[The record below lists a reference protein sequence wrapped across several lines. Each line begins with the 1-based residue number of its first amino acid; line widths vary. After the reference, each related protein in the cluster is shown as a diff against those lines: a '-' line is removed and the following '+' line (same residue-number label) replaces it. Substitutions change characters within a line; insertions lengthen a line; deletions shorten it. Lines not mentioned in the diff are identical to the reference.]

1 MELEDVSAFDVEVSK
16 SGCADE
22 VGEEVDS
29 TEIMGLSKSVC
40 DVDVEL
46 PEDEDGVAGTTNLPR
61 IAATLALLEDGM
73 KEG

>member
-1 MELEDVSAFDVEVSK
+1 MLSRG
-16 SGCADE
+16 GCAE
-22 VGEEVDS
+22 ELGEGVDS
-29 TEIMGLSKSVC
+29 IAIVELSEGIC

-46 PEDEDGVAGTTNLPR
+46 SEDGFGVAGTTNLPR